1 MILLQGQQGGQG
13 QPSSVEQ
20 LIRGENDSRAGSRQT
35 LTGDGD
41 TERFCFNAGQEV
53 RRMKGEK
60 VKFSKNLITWQFFK
74 GSLPTFLWLHG
85 VHFPLKNVAME
96 EVNNRL
102 HLAYHLY
109 LNRKVTAGANGSWR
123 MFFARTSSSQV
134 FEYVLSSPYIP
145 RGKK

>member
-1 MILLQGQQGGQG
+1 MVLGGMDLG
-13 QPSSVEQ
+13 TTHEEWTS
-20 LIRGENDSRAGSRQT
+20 RGDS
-35 LTGDGD
+35 GD
-41 TERFCFNAGQEV
+41 TDGQSQDRDLES
-53 RRMKGEK
+53 EK

-85 VHFPLKNVAME
+85 VHFPLKNVGME

-123 MFFARTSSSQV
+123 MFFGRTSSSQV

>member
-1 MILLQGQQGGQG
+1 M
-13 QPSSVEQ
+13 EQ

-41 TERFCFNAGQEV
+41 TERLCFNAGQEV
-53 RRMKGEK
+53 RRMKEEK
-60 VKFSKNLITWQFFK
+60 VRFSKNLITWQFLK
-74 GSLPTFLWLHG
+74 GSLPTLLWLHG
-85 VHFPLKNVAME
+85 VHFTQKNVGVE

-109 LNRKVTAGANGSWR
+109 LNRKVKAGANGSWR
-123 MFFARTSSSQV
+123 MFFGRNSFSQV
-134 FEYVLSSPYIP
+134 FEYVLSSLYIP